1 MAKYLVIVESPAKA
15 KTIGKYLGKNYAVE
29 ASMGHV
35 RDLPKSQL
43 GVDVDNNFEPKYIT
57 IRGKGELLKKLR
69 KEAKKADKIF
79 LATDPDREGEAIS
92 WHLAHILKLDP
103 KDKIRIEFNEITKDA
118 VKNALKQARPLDE
131 DRIDAQQARRIL
143 DRLVGYQISPILWR
157 NVKWGLSAGRVQSAA
172 LKMICDREEAILSF
186 KPEEYWSIEADLSKA
201 KAKVTTRLTLIDGK
215 KAEIGNEE
223 QALKIKADLEA
234 GTTTVTKV
242 AKSQKRRNPLPPFTT
257 STLQQDASKKLNF
270 QTRRTMSVA
279 QQLYEGVD
287 IKKKGTVGL
296 ITYMR
301 TDSVRISPSAQTEA
315 LNYITETYGK
325 EYAPA
330 KPRVY
335 RGKKN
340 IQDAHEAIRPTDV
353 SLDPESIKDSLK
365 PEQYKLYKLVWQR
378 FLASQ
383 MESAIFDTITAV
395 FKNGKY
401 TLRATGSKMK
411 FDGFMK
417 LYEYKQDQEEN
428 TAIPELVEGETLN
441 NDEIRANQHFTQPPA
456 RFTEASFVKTLEEL
470 GIGRPST
477 YAPTI
482 STLLARDY
490 IQREKKN
497 LLPTDLGKIVNQ
509 IMTEYFKNIVD
520 VEFTAKM
527 EERLDSVEEGDE
539 GWREVVGDYY
549 GPLKKDIDHAEADV
563 QKITIEDEVSDEL
576 CPNCG
581 KNLVVKRGRFG
592 KFLACPGYPD
602 CKFTKPIVE
611 KLDVKCPTCKEGDV
625 VGKRSRKGNKFY
637 GCSRYPDCDY
647 VSWYEPTNEVC
658 TECGSLMHKRYS
670 KAKGS
675 YLACSNTECKATQII
690 PVKEEA
696 TEDEVSK

>member
-696 TEDEVSK
+696 AEDEVSK

>member
-15 KTIGKYLGKNYAVE
+15 KTIGKYLGKNYSVE

-57 IRGKGELLKKLR
+57 IRGKGELLNKLR

-103 KDKIRIEFNEITKDA
+103 KDQIRIEFNEITKDA

-365 PEQYKLYKLVWQR
+365 PEQYKLYKLIWQR

-520 VEFTAKM
+520 VEFTANM
-527 EERLDSVEEGDE
+527 EERLDSIEEGDE

-690 PVKEEA
+690 PVKEDA
-696 TEDEVSK
+696 TEEEISK

>member
-15 KTIGKYLGKNYAVE
+15 KTIGKYLGKNYSVE

-43 GVDVDNNFEPKYIT
+43 GVDVDNNFEPKYIS
-57 IRGKGELLKKLR
+57 IRGKGELLNKLR
-69 KEAKKADKIF
+69 KEAKKADKVY

-92 WHLAHILKLDP
+92 WHLANILKLDG
-103 KDKIRIEFNEITKDA
+103 KEKIRIEFNEITKDA
-118 VKNALKQARPLDE
+118 VKNSLKLARPLDE
-131 DRIDAQQARRIL
+131 NLIDAQQARRIL

-172 LKMICDREEAILSF
+172 LKIICDREEEILSF
-186 KPEEYWSIEADLSKA
+186 KPEEYWTIEADLLKA
-201 KAKVTTRLTLIDGK
+201 KAKVTARLTLIAGK
-215 KAEIGNEE
+215 KAKIGNEQDA
-223 QALKIKADLEA
+223 QAIKTELEA
-234 GTTTVTKV
+234 GTFKV
-242 AKSQKRRNPLPPFTT
+242 SKVVRSEKKRNPLPPFTT

-279 QQLYEGVD
+279 QQLYEGID
-287 IKKKGTVGL
+287 IKKMGSVGL

-301 TDSVRISPSAQTEA
+301 TDSVRISPDAQKEA
-315 LNYITETYGK
+315 LNYINETYGK

-330 KPRVY
+330 KPRAY

-340 IQDAHEAIRPTDV
+340 IQDAHEAIRPANV
-353 SLDPESIKDSLK
+353 SLDPESIRDSLR
-365 PEQYKLYKLVWQR
+365 PEQYKLYKLIWQR

-383 MESAIFDTITAV
+383 MESAVFDTITAI
-395 FKNGKY
+395 FENGKY

-417 LYEYKQDQEEN
+417 LYEYKDDKEEN
-428 TAIPELVEGETLN
+428 TAIPDLTEGESLKN
-441 NDEIRANQHFTQPPA
+441 GGVRADQHFTQPPA

-490 IQREKKN
+490 IEREKKN
-497 LLPTDLGKIVNQ
+497 LLPTELGKIVNQ

-520 VEFTAKM
+520 VEFTANM
-527 EERLDSVEEGDE
+527 EERLDSIEEGKE
-539 GWREVVGDYY
+539 GWRKIVGDYY
-549 GPLKKDIDHAEADV
+549 GPLKKDIDHAEQDV
-563 QKITIEDEVSDEL
+563 EKVTIEDEVTDEL
-576 CPNCG
+576 CPTCG
-581 KNLVVKRGRFG
+581 KNLVVKRGRYG
-592 KFLACPGYPD
+592 KFLACPDYPE

-611 KLDVKCPTCKEGDV
+611 KLDVKCPKCKEGDV
-625 VGKRSRKGNKFY
+625 VGKKSRKGNKFF

-647 VSWYEPTNEVC
+647 VSWYEPTNETC
-658 TECGSLMHKRYS
+658 TQCGALMYKRYS

-675 YLACSNTECKATQII
+675 YLQCSNDACKATR
-690 PVKEEA
+690 PLSK
-696 TEDEVSK
+696 TEDATD

>member
-15 KTIGKYLGKNYAVE
+15 KTIGKYLGKNYSVE

-43 GVDVDNNFEPKYIT
+43 GVDVDNDFEPKYIT
-57 IRGKGELLKKLR
+57 IRGKGDLLKTLR
-69 KEAKKADKIF
+69 KEAKKADKVF

-103 KDKIRIEFNEITKDA
+103 KDNIRIEFNEITKDA
-118 VKNALKQARPLDE
+118 VKNALKLARPLDE
-131 DRIDAQQARRIL
+131 NRIDAQQARRVL

-172 LKMICDREEAILSF
+172 LKIICDREEAILSF
-186 KPEEYWSIEADLSKA
+186 KPEEYWSIEADLSKE

-223 QALKIKADLEA
+223 QALKIKSDLEA
-234 GTTTVTKV
+234 GTTKVTKV
-242 AKSQKRRNPLPPFTT
+242 VKSQKRRNPLPPFTT

-270 QTRRTMSVA
+270 QTRRTMSIA

-301 TDSVRISPSAQTEA
+301 TDSVRISPTAQTEA
-315 LNYITETYGK
+315 LQYIQETYGE
-325 EYAPA
+325 EYAPK

-353 SLDPESIKDSLK
+353 SLDPETIKDSLR
-365 PEQYKLYKLVWQR
+365 PEQYKLYKLIWQR

-383 MESAIFDTITAV
+383 MESAVFDTITAV

-401 TLRATGSKMK
+401 TLRATGSKIK

-417 LYEYKQDQEEN
+417 LYEYNQDKEEN

-456 RFTEASFVKTLEEL
+456 RFTEASFVKILEEL

-497 LLPTDLGKIVNQ
+497 LSPTDLGKIVNQ

-520 VEFTAKM
+520 VEFTANM
-527 EERLDSVEEGDE
+527 EERLDSIEDGEE
-539 GWREVVGDYY
+539 GWRKIVGDYY
-549 GPLKKDIDHAEADV
+549 GPLKKDIDHAEEDV

-581 KNLVVKRGRFG
+581 KNLVVKRGRYG

-675 YLACSNTECKATQII
+675 YLACSNTECKATQSI
-690 PVKEEA
+690 PAKEEA
-696 TEDEVSK
+696 AEEKTNK